1 MALFGN
7 SDPLHARVCS
17 SCRLPCCQCCSEKR
31 GKGSVWGCA
40 QSRRSEPLGGRE
52 PLSASGW
59 GREADGPS
67 DATTSWK
74 FMVAAGSPPRC
85 VYRDVFRISFLIY
98 ERGSLAG
105 APSVKVNH
113 GKPAASVCTGPA
125 PCACFGI
132 NLLSNVLT
140 RVTPGTKEHEKVKC
154 EGRRGTCPLL
164 PLLWTRSGSRK
175 VVGGQPGFSGLPKW
189 TRTVNS
195 GTQNYRDL
203 VSRGSGG

>member
-1 MALFGN
+1 MLQQEDGEGAC
-7 SDPLHARVCS
+7 P
-17 SCRLPCCQCCSEKR
+17 
-31 GKGSVWGCA
+31 GCA

-52 PLSASGW
+52 PLSTSGW
-59 GREADGPS
+59 GRGADGPS
-67 DATTSWK
+67 DAAMSCK
-74 FMVAAGSPPRC
+74 FMVAAGSPPCC

-105 APSVKVNH
+105 APSVGVNH

-140 RVTPGTKEHEKVKC
+140 RVTPGNKQCEKVKC

-164 PLLWTRSGSRK
+164 LLWTRTQSRK
-175 VVGGQPGFSGLPKW
+175 VIGGQPGFSGLLKH
-189 TRTVNS
+189 TSTAKS
-195 GTQNYRDL
+195 GA
-203 VSRGSGG
+203 